1 LDLGR
6 LDSVALPNDKG
17 EVLMKSKLIFAAITA
32 ASLLSTTVAFA
43 ESNGFTDKDR
53 KKVLKTDRQSTAS
66 GAPDV
71 TGTSKKHKR
80 HRQYGSNGEGSKPM
94 ASRGIK
100 GKPIHANEQGH

>member
-1 LDLGR
+1 
-6 LDSVALPNDKG
+6 
-17 EVLMKSKLIFAAITA
+17 MKSKLIFAAITA

-43 ESNGFTDKDR
+43 ESNGFTDKD
-53 KKVLKTDRQSTAS
+53 KTKVLNTDRQSTMA

-71 TGTSKKHKR
+71 TGTMKKHRR
-80 HRQYGSNGEGSKPM
+80 HRMHGANGEGSKPM